1 MDKEF
6 FIDKLRTMSCIA
18 VVFLH
23 VISGQYI
30 NGFDNIPVYRVIF
43 DTAILRSIVN
53 FAVPVFVMIT
63 GYLLLDPKREVNSN
77 KIKKYILRMIF
88 ILLTVGYAYCLIET
102 IVSNNNNFF
111 QNIWISFYNL
121 LSGNSWSHM
130 WYIYMLIG
138 LYLFIIPLRIII
150 NNMDFKDVKKMMII
164 LFVLTMVIP
173 TINKL
178 FNLNITTFYIEGL
191 KYILYLIIGY
201 EIKNFNIPKYINL
214 LTMII
219 SLSIIIIYSTCF
231 IQFPNIIHDYSN
243 PILLIYS
250 VSIFYYIYKYK
261 NDNNKNSKI
270 INFISENSLNIYLFH
285 PLFLNIIYKFLKVY
299 QTNLPIIVGELT
311 FFTISFTFSIL
322 LSVVIKKIPYLKN
335 YF

>member
-1 MDKEF
+1 MDKEI

-43 DTAILRSIVN
+43 DTAILRSVVN

-102 IVSNNNNFF
+102 TVSNNNNFF
-111 QNIWISFYNL
+111 KNIWISFYNL

-138 LYLFIIPLRIII
+138 LYLFIIPLRTIIK
-150 NNMDFKDVKKMMII
+150 NMDFKDVKKMMII

-178 FNLNITTFYIEGL
+178 FNLNITTFYIERL

-214 LTMII
+214 LAMIL

-243 PILLIYS
+243 PILLVYS

-285 PLFLNIIYKFLKVY
+285 PLFLNIIYKFLRVY
-299 QTNLPIIVGELT
+299 PTNLPIIVGELT
-311 FFTISFTFSIL
+311 FFTISFVLSIL